1 MPTLKLQNISYSYE
15 KGKSIL
21 SNINA
26 ELEAGKL
33 YAILGPSGSGKTT
46 LLSLL
51 GGLDAPTKGEVL
63 FDGENIAAKGLEY
76 HRRNHISLIFQSYNL
91 IDYMTP
97 IENVRLTA
105 KQDAVPILER
115 LGLKKDEI
123 SRNVLKLSGGQQQRV
138 AIARAL
144 ASDNP
149 IILADEPTGNLDE
162 DTAME
167 ITAVLKESAH
177 TFGKCVVVV
186 THSGEVAKQ
195 ADVVLER
202 DWAWHGL
209 SKLPRPPPMTHLLQ
223 QNHTSRSL

>member
-1 MPTLKLQNISYSYE
+1 MPTLELQNISYSYE

-21 SNINA
+21 SNISA
-26 ELEAGKL
+26 KLEAGKL
-33 YAILGPSGSGKTT
+33 YAVLGPSGSGKTT

-51 GGLDAPTKGEVL
+51 GGLDTPTKGEVL
-63 FDGENIAAKGLEY
+63 FNGENIAAKGLEY

-97 IENVRLTA
+97 IENVQLTA
-105 KQDAVPILER
+105 KQDTIPILER

-144 ASDNP
+144 ASDAP
-149 IILADEPTGNLDE
+149 VILADEPTGNLDE
-162 DTAME
+162 DTAGE

-177 TFGKCVVVV
+177 TFWKCVVVV

-195 ADVVLER
+195 ADVVLEIR
-202 DWAWHGL
+202 RG
-209 SKLPRPPPMTHLLQ
+209 HLKER
-223 QNHTSRSL
+223 NM

>member
-195 ADVVLER
+195 ADVVLEIKR
-202 DWAWHGL
+202 G
-209 SKLPRPPPMTHLLQ
+209 HLKERNTQ
-223 QNHTSRSL
+223 

>member
-33 YAILGPSGSGKTT
+33 YAILGSSGSGKTT

-195 ADVVLER
+195 ADVVLEIKR
-202 DWAWHGL
+202 G
-209 SKLPRPPPMTHLLQ
+209 HLKERNTQ
-223 QNHTSRSL
+223 